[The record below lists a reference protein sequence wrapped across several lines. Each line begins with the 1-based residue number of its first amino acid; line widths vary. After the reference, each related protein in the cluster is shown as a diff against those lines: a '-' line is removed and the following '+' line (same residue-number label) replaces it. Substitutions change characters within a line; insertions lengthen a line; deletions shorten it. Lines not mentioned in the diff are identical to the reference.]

1 MTTITMSRVQRDS
14 LRAYITGRASSVAHH
29 VFPQWDDV
37 PEDRETAL
45 ASVDEAREL
54 LILLDR
60 VGWEIAG
67 SAEEYTIELDSR
79 QLELVLSRDEI
90 RQTYEYDHRDDDRAV
105 LDAVESLKAVA

>member
-14 LRAYITGRASSVAHH
+14 LRGYITGRASSVAHH

-60 VGWEIAG
+60 IGWEIEG
-67 SAEEYTIELDSR
+67 SAEKYTIEL
-79 QLELVLSRDEI
+79 VLSLEDEI